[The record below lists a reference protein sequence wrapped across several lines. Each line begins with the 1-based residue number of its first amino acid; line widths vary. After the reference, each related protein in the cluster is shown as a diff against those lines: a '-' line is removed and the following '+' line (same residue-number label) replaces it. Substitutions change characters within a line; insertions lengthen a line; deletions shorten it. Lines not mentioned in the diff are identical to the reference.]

1 MNRLAIVGMLTVA
14 GAMVSSAVF
23 AQEAGKTIPLA
34 EARAQ
39 IGAAIKSPA
48 TLTKIMKGLAAEDQT
63 AFLGDVNVAIEK
75 SPDSA
80 EGRVAAAL
88 NANRAAL
95 RGCAKGNLPAL
106 LGEVFATA
114 TPEALTVINE
124 RFAKDV
130 FNRSNEKRTYTDEQ
144 FTRIAEGTMAKI
156 QERTASADN
165 AAVRNVFAILMF
177 VRASNGTP
185 ADLTEKL
192 LAGLPAGSPVAKARN
207 EWIPAALGIDGPKTY
222 EPMLGYA
229 DVGIEPK
236 EEVVFTIAG
245 PQVLNAMLFDLA
257 ACLSDKEG
265 NPVFPFSEAALQI
278 NDSVHI
284 GRDVHLSR
292 IPRTLDRTLPWNPSN
307 GRDESHGYQWQEP

>member
-1 MNRLAIVGMLTVA
+1 MKRLAIVGMLTVA
-14 GAMVSSAVF
+14 GAMVSSTVW
-23 AQEAGKTIPLA
+23 AQEAGKKIPLA

-39 IGAAIKSPA
+39 IGVAIKNPA
-48 TLTKIMKGLAAEDQT
+48 TLTEVMKGLAPEDQT
-63 AFLGDVNVAIEK
+63 AFLGDVNVAIAK

-95 RGCAKGNLPAL
+95 RGAAKGNLPAL
-106 LGEVFATA
+106 LAETFATA

-130 FNRSNEKRTYTDEQ
+130 FNRANEKRTFTDEQ
-144 FTRIAEGTMAKI
+144 FTRIAQGTMAKI
-156 QERTASADN
+156 QDRTASADN

-185 ADLTEKL
+185 ADLAETL
-192 LAGLPAGSPVAKARN
+192 LAGLPEGSPVAKARQD
-207 EWIPAALGIDGPKTY
+207 WIPSALGIGCPKTY

-229 DVGIEPK
+229 EVGIEPK
-236 EEVVFTIAG
+236 DEVVFTIAG
-245 PQVLNAMLFDLA
+245 PQVLSAMLFDLA
-257 ACLSDKEG
+257 TGLTDKEG
-265 NPVFPFSEAALQI
+265 NAAFPFSEAALQI
-278 NDSVHI
+278 NDSQNV

-292 IPRTLDRTLPWNPSN
+292 IPRTLDKSLPWNPSN
-307 GRDESHGYQWQEP
+307 GRGESHGYQWQEP

>member
-1 MNRLAIVGMLTVA
+1 MKRLAIVGMLTVA
-14 GAMVSSAVF
+14 GAMVTSTVW
-23 AQEAGKTIPLA
+23 AQAAAKKIPLA

-48 TLTKIMKGLAAEDQT
+48 TLTKIMKSLAAEDQ
-63 AFLGDVNVAIEK
+63 APFLGDVNAAIAK
-75 SPDSA
+75 SPDSS
-80 EGRVAAAL
+80 EGRSAAML

-95 RGCAKGNLPAL
+95 RGCAKGNLPVL
-106 LGEVFATA
+106 LGEMFATA
-114 TPEALTVINE
+114 TPESLTVINE
-124 RFAKDV
+124 RFATDV
-130 FNRSNEKRTYTDEQ
+130 FSRSNEKRTYTDAQ

-177 VRASNGTP
+177 VRASNGSP

-207 EWIPAALGIDGPKTY
+207 EWIPSALGTNGPKTY

-236 EEVVFTIAG
+236 ENVVFTIAG
-245 PQVLNAMLFDLA
+245 PQILTAMLSDLA
-257 ACLSDKEG
+257 ACLSDKDG
-265 NPVFPFSEAALQI
+265 NPIFPFSEAALQI
-278 NDSVHI
+278 NDSTQI

-292 IPRTLDRTLPWNPSN
+292 VPRTFDKTLPWNPEQT
-307 GRDESHGYQWQEP
+307 RKESHGYQWQNP